1 MVLRNS
7 TTQRDVTLEAALDLH
22 PEDAPKI
29 AFQIN
34 APLTALH
41 LKPFNFASPNDID
54 RYLTGTGADTD
65 RSGAFRSIPKTSDNA
80 FLTLDALMQT
90 ISR

>member
-1 MVLRNS
+1 MLYNLHS
-7 TTQRDVTLEAALDLH
+7 DIPSDLLEAALGEH

-34 APLTALH
+34 APLTALR
-41 LKPFNFASPNDID
+41 LKPFIFASPNDID
-54 RYLTGTGADTD
+54 RYLTGTGTDTD
-65 RSGAFRSIPKTSDNA
+65 RSRAFRSIPKTSDNA
-80 FLTLDALMQT
+80 FPILDALMQT